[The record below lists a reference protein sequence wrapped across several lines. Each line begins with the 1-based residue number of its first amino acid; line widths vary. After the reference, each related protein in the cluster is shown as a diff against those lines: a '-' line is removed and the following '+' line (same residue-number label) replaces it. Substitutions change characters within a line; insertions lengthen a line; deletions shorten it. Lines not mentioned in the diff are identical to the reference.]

1 MSLPEFLKNSLEL
14 PIVGSPLFIVS
25 GPELVIAQCQ
35 AGIVGSFPALN
46 ARPAHMLGEWLTR
59 IEGELGEYRAQN
71 PDKKVAPYAVNQIC
85 HASNDRLF
93 ADMETCVK
101 HKVPIIITSLRP
113 PAEIVKAAH
122 SYGGVV
128 FHDVI
133 NVKHARKAAE
143 QGVDGLILVC
153 AGAGGHAGTLSPF
166 ALVREVRQW
175 FKGTILLSG
184 SISDGWSV
192 ASALALGADLAYM
205 GTRFIATAEAGA
217 ADSYK
222 AALVAD
228 HAADDIVYTNLFT
241 GIHGNYL
248 RPSIKAAGLDPD
260 NLPVAD
266 KSVMNFGSGG
276 NMGAKA
282 WRDIWGAG
290 QGIGQITDAP
300 SVEELVK
307 RLKAEFTDA
316 SENFLSSATFAA
328 RGGSLKAGTLA

>member
-1 MSLPEFLKNSLEL
+1 MSLPGFLKNSLEL

-25 GPELVIAQCQ
+25 GPELVIAQCK

-46 ARPAHMLGEWLTR
+46 ARPAHVLGEWLTR

-71 PDKKVAPYAVNQIC
+71 PGKKVAPYAVNQIC
-85 HASNDRLF
+85 HSSNDRLF
-93 ADMETCVK
+93 GDMETCVQ

-113 PAEIVKAAH
+113 PAEIVEAAH

-133 NVKHARKAAE
+133 NVKHARKAVE

-184 SISDGWSV
+184 AISDGWSV

-205 GTRFIATAEAGA
+205 GTRFIATQEAA
-217 ADSYK
+217 AAAAYK
-222 AALVAD
+222 DALTTAD
-228 HAADDIVYTNLFT
+228 YAADDIVYSNLFT
-241 GIHGNYL
+241 GVHGNYL
-248 RPSIKAAGLDPD
+248 GPSITAAGLDPK

-266 KSVMNFGSGG
+266 KTIMNFGSGG

-300 SVEELVK
+300 PVAELVE
-307 RLKAEFTDA
+307 RLKIEFAEA
-316 SENFLSSATFAA
+316 SERFVSVARPPEDAPSIQAA
-328 RGGSLKAGTLA
+328 AS